1 MLDRLRDGFEI
12 TIQSVRHFVKWFLLA
27 ILVGVVGGA
36 VGGIFHKLLD
46 LVTEVRMEH
55 GWLLYFLPIG
65 GIVIAALY
73 KLGKIQGKLDTNR
86 VLEAIRSE
94 EKIPFIMAPLIF
106 VSTLI
111 SHLLGASVGRE
122 GAALQLGGSIGYRM
136 GKMFR
141 LSRIDLHMIVMAGM
155 SSVFAALF
163 GTPLTA
169 TIFAIEVTCIGA
181 MQYSGLFPC
190 LVASFVA
197 YRLALFFG
205 VSPVRFPGIGMLSTT
220 GTILARVM
228 VLACLCALVSIL
240 FCLVLKWSEKY
251 MKRLLPNRYLRGVVG
266 GLLIIVLTMILQTTD
281 YNGAGMD
288 VVFRAMSGQARPEAF
303 LLKMLFTAICIG
315 AGFKGGEIVPTLFIG
330 ATFGCVVGPILGLP
344 AGFSAAVGFIALFCG
359 VVNCP
364 IASLILAIEVFGANL
379 WIFAAVCSVSFLLSG
394 HYGLYKSQKFAVSK
408 LTDEAM
414 EE

>member
-1 MLDRLRDGFEI
+1 MERVKGGFEI
-12 TIQSVRHFVKWFLLA
+12 TVQSVLHFAKWFFLA
-27 ILVGVVGGA
+27 VLVGIVGG
-36 VGGIFHKLLD
+36 VIGGIFHELLD
-46 LVTEVRMEH
+46 LVTEFRGEH
-55 GWLLYFLPIG
+55 GWLLYLLPLG
-65 GIVIAALY
+65 GVIIAALY
-73 KLGKIQGKLDTNR
+73 KLGKVKGKLDTNR
-86 VLEAIRSE
+86 VLDAIRSE
-94 EKIPFIMAPLIF
+94 ERIPFVMAPLIF

-111 SHLLGASVGRE
+111 SHLFGASVGRE
-122 GAALQLGGSIGYRM
+122 GAALQLGGSIGYNL
-136 GKMFR
+136 GKVFR
-141 LSRIDLHMIVMAGM
+141 LSKIDLHMIVMAGM

-169 TIFAIEVTCIGA
+169 AIFAIEVTCIGA

-190 LVASFVA
+190 IVASFVA
-197 YRLALFFG
+197 YRIALFFG
-205 VSPVRFPGIGMLSTT
+205 VSPVRFSGLGMASTT
-220 GTILARVM
+220 GT
-228 VLACLCALVSIL
+228 VLAKVMMLAVFCALVSIL
-240 FCLVLKWSEKY
+240 FCLVLKWSEKS
-251 MKRLLPNRYLRGVVG
+251 MKKLLPNRYLRGVVG
-266 GLLIIVLTMILQTTD
+266 GLLVIILTAILQTTD

-288 VVFRAMSGQARPEAF
+288 VVARAMSGEARPEAF
-303 LLKMLFTAICIG
+303 LLKILFTAICIG

-330 ATFGCVVGPILGLP
+330 ATFGCVAGPILGLP

-364 IASLILAIEVFGANL
+364 IASLMLAMEVFGTNI